1 MNRIEFNADHV
12 FYEVDENNIITFS
25 IAEGSDA
32 DPKKYIIIQCEKGGH
47 NGSWYEVYDISISG
61 YNGFESIILFSTYI
75 LIGLSKNIVND
86 FRINEVRINIS
97 DTNFNS
103 VKSCLSSIFESIDP
117 EVITF
122 CIR

>member
-1 MNRIEFNADHV
+1 MNRIEFNADQI

-47 NGSWYEVYDISISG
+47 NDYWYEIYDVSTSG
-61 YNGFESIILFSTYI
+61 YNGFESIILFPTYI
-75 LIGLSKNIVND
+75 LIGFSENIAND

-97 DTNFNS
+97 DANSNS
-103 VKSCLSSIFESIDP
+103 VKSYLSSIFERIDP

-122 CIR
+122 CIK